1 MPIRM
6 VDDQNDQQEEYKEE
20 NTGGG
25 GGGGFNFPG
34 GGGGGGLLNFLPLI
48 LGLFRNKFGI
58 LILLAVGAFYLYSKS
73 GGCNVANTI
82 SKFTQ
87 GGNLNRD
94 SFSKANVYEGL
105 DAGNSANALPE
116 AVSLL
121 KFAPPRQNQGQQ
133 GSCVGWSS
141 TYAARSILEAASTGT
156 QAAFSPAFTYNQIKL
171 DGCQGSYIIKAME
184 LLQREGA
191 VGFNQFPYDDRTCDN
206 EPNGSIRQAASA
218 NRMHG
223 FTRLTNDDNPDD
235 ISVQAVKEHLAKD
248 APVCIGMMVGGTF
261 MQEMMGQE
269 VWHPNNEDK
278 AQMGFGGHA
287 MCVIG
292 YDDRKEG
299 GAFQIMN
306 SWGPEWGKDG
316 VGWVRYP
323 DFKRFVREAYG
334 LDPMPKR
341 GAAAAQAFQCE
352 IGLVKWPQREYI
364 PLKYLNNNAF
374 ESTSPIKINQ
384 TFKVEVAN
392 TNECYVYVFGQ
403 ETDGSSYTLFP
414 YPTKE
419 DPTKSR
425 FSPFCGITGHRLFP
439 RGKSLAPDNVGA
451 KDYMA
456 VVVSKKEL
464 DWLSLNKAISSAG
477 GSDYAGKVSSA
488 LRSLN
493 PSAMQVQNT
502 GKGNMSFNAAA
513 GDNNAI
519 TFAVIGIT
527 KQ

>member
-1 MPIRM
+1 
-6 VDDQNDQQEEYKEE
+6 
-20 NTGGG
+20 
-25 GGGGFNFPG
+25 
-34 GGGGGGLLNFLPLI
+34 
-48 LGLFRNKFGI
+48 
-58 LILLAVGAFYLYSKS
+58 
-73 GGCNVANTI
+73 
-82 SKFTQ
+82 
-87 GGNLNRD
+87 
-94 SFSKANVYEGL
+94 
-105 DAGNSANALPE
+105 
-116 AVSLL
+116 
-121 KFAPPRQNQGQQ
+121 
-133 GSCVGWSS
+133 
-141 TYAARSILEAASTGT
+141 
-156 QAAFSPAFTYNQIKL
+156 
-171 DGCQGSYIIKAME
+171 
-184 LLQREGA
+184 
-191 VGFNQFPYDDRTCDN
+191 
-206 EPNGSIRQAASA
+206 
-218 NRMHG
+218 
-223 FTRLTNDDNPDD
+223 
-235 ISVQAVKEHLAKD
+235 
-248 APVCIGMMVGGTF
+248 
-261 MQEMMGQE
+261 
-269 VWHPNNEDK
+269 
-278 AQMGFGGHA
+278 
-287 MCVIG
+287 
-292 YDDRKEG
+292 
-299 GAFQIMN
+299 
-306 SWGPEWGKDG
+306 
-316 VGWVRYP
+316 
-323 DFKRFVREAYG
+323 

-341 GAAAAQAFQCE
+341 GAAASQAFQCE

-374 ESTSPIKINQ
+374 ESTAPIKINQ

-464 DWLSLNKAISSAG
+464 DWLSLNKAISASG
-477 GSDYAGKVSSA
+477 GSDYASKVSSA

-502 GKGNMSFNAAA
+502 GKGNMSFSATA